1 MEQKYFIF
9 KFKKKNLY
17 KEILSKKEQMISVA
31 NPLLKMFNGN
41 RGTIFLI
48 VFVILVTTTFFGT
61 FYPPDRKLENELRQM
76 VDEFKGSNVYSVAL
90 KIFSNN
96 ALIASGMIIPLFGIG
111 LSIYSTFSTGVAI
124 SSISSISNNLVN
136 PQVAFF
142 GVLIMPH
149 GLLEYISYSLIVTEN
164 VILTYKIIGRQKD
177 LKNELG
183 VALIA
188 MLLSYILL
196 LFAGLIEAFFISP
209 ELT

>member
-1 MEQKYFIF
+1 
-9 KFKKKNLY
+9 
-17 KEILSKKEQMISVA
+17 MISVA